1 MKIVYCFNEIEN
13 VWYNLIFQCQGL
25 DINFLRKVFWKLSK
39 NKIKIN
45 SFIINPF
52 SDVFHFNCIKKLFY
66 LKMKKKGKLNI
77 EFSVSHFKQIV
88 WTLIVF
94 PIYISHPSTNYKRW
108 IQQTLGS
115 ECWMSFLCIQTKSLK
130 LSAK

>member
-25 DINFLRKVFWKLSK
+25 NIKFLRKVFQKLSK

-52 SDVFHFNCIKKLFY
+52 SDVFHFNCIKK
-66 LKMKKKGKLNI
+66 
-77 EFSVSHFKQIV
+77 
-88 WTLIVF
+88 T
-94 PIYISHPSTNYKRW
+94 
-108 IQQTLGS
+108 
-115 ECWMSFLCIQTKSLK
+115 FLSQNEEERKTEY
-130 LSAK
+130 